1 MDMNIQ
7 KYMAFVK
14 TAEYGSFTKASE
26 ILQYSQS
33 GISRMIHDLEEEWN
47 VVLLER
53 GRAGVRLTSDG
64 VRLLERAKSI
74 CTEYE
79 KLRLEVE
86 ELNGLES
93 GLIRIGTFSS
103 VATHWLP
110 EIIEGFQKKYPN
122 IEYEF
127 LIGDYTEIENWIAI
141 GRIDCGF
148 LRLPTCPEYETIFIK
163 EDPFRAVLA
172 KENMTEKYKDK
183 TKYMIADAQHD
194 TDAHHDADTYRDV
207 DVHYD
212 ANTHHD
218 ADEHSDIHENNCF
231 KIKSLEGQKFLLLEK
246 EENTEISDVLKTYG
260 VHPDIRVTTWD
271 DYAIMSMVERK
282 IGSAILPD
290 LILKRIP
297 YDVEVRPLDVPAC
310 RKIGLAYKSK
320 ETCSAAMRRFLE
332 YIKCE
337 MLPAL

>member
-64 VRLLERAKSI
+64 VRLLERAKGI
-74 CTEYE
+74 CAEYE
-79 KLRLEVE
+79 KLRQEVE

-110 EIIEGFQKKYPN
+110 YLIEGFQKKYPN

-127 LIGDYTEIENWIAI
+127 LIGDYTEIEEWIAI
-141 GRIDCGF
+141 GRVDCGF
-148 LRLPTCPEYETIFIK
+148 LRLPTNPAYETIELK
-163 EDPFRAVLA
+163 DDPFMAVLPRKSDGKGYSMKGQEEREDSNNSD
-172 KENMTEKYKDK
+172 KESEEQRPYHITDFDG
-183 TKYMIADAQHD
+183 AD
-194 TDAHHDADTYRDV
+194 
-207 DVHYD
+207 
-212 ANTHHD
+212 
-218 ADEHSDIHENNCF
+218 
-231 KIKSLEGQKFLLLEK
+231 FLLLEK
-246 EENTEISDVLKTYG
+246 EENTEVSEVLKKYQ
-260 VHPDIRVTTWD
+260 VNPHVKVTTWD
-271 DYAIMSMVERK
+271 DYSIMSMVERG
-282 IGSAILPD
+282 IGCAILPE
-290 LILKRIP
+290 LILKRVP
-297 YDVEVRPLDVPAC
+297 YEVDIRPLDVPAY
-310 RKIGLAYKSK
+310 RKIGLAYKGR
-320 ETCSAAMRRFLE
+320 ETASAAMRRFME
-332 YIKCE
+332 YILENKSVIDKKYQ
-337 MLPAL
+337 

>member
-1 MDMNIQ
+1 MNIQ

-74 CTEYE
+74 CDEYE
-79 KLRLEVE
+79 KLRQEVE

-103 VATHWLP
+103 VATHLLP
-110 EIIEGFQKKYPN
+110 ELIEGFQKKYPN

-172 KENMTEKYKDK
+172 KEKDK
-183 TKYMIADAQHD
+183 TSSLLAGENHN
-194 TDAHHDADTYRDV
+194 V
-207 DVHYD
+207 
-212 ANTHHD
+212 
-218 ADEHSDIHENNCF
+218 HENDCF
-231 KIKSLEGQKFLLLEK
+231 QIKSLEGQKFLLLEK
-246 EENTEISDVLKTYG
+246 EENTEISDILKLYN
-260 VHPDIRVTTWD
+260 VHPDVRVTTWD

-282 IGSAILPD
+282 IGTAILPD

-320 ETCSAAMRRFLE
+320 ETCSAVMRRFLE
-332 YIKCE
+332 YIRDTGV
-337 MLPAL
+337 